1 MLTKQ
6 QRTEN
11 AKALARTVICSFKG
25 RENARNWLKSY
36 ENVKLN
42 LENELDFA
50 ASLIQQTLKDR
61 SFDLRQYKREARSQQ

>member
-11 AKALARTVICSFKG
+11 AKALARIVICSFKG

-61 SFDLRQYKREARSQQ
+61 SFDLRQYKREAGLQQ